1 MSVPE
6 GGYHNSKTK
15 TTSCDKCISEHI
27 VSRQKAVENRNT
39 RRGDKNIVHWQYDFD
54 RSTSLSRHWNDIY
67 PILLGMID
75 DKNINLHKLK
85 SGYMPSDVNNKII
98 QEFQQM
104 LFIRGN
110 RLRSNMSLQ
119 FFYILIFLELVQSI
133 SNWCIKLLV
142 HPKWHPANDDDCY
155 KFLLKSNSI
164 IEKTHYQLR
173 FDRLL
178 AIYEISIVLLKQE
191 RNNMPTDIENW
202 GDSTP
207 MRLRIG
213 DWWRGRTWNIL
224 MLH

>member
-133 SNWCIKLLV
+133 SN
-142 HPKWHPANDDDCY
+142 
-155 KFLLKSNSI
+155 
-164 IEKTHYQLR
+164 
-173 FDRLL
+173 
-178 AIYEISIVLLKQE
+178 
-191 RNNMPTDIENW
+191 
-202 GDSTP
+202 
-207 MRLRIG
+207 
-213 DWWRGRTWNIL
+213 
-224 MLH
+224 